1 MLSVLCRTRFSVCV
15 PAPLCSSSFP
25 LQILSFALTHAF
37 ATLLAAWSRLCLDPV
52 RLAAK
57 RTVTVSFRRTTNSI
71 SATQRCLSLSF
82 FLPFFLSSKWIC
94 TVHALKRSQ
103 HAPTLSLS
111 LSLARSLAP
120 FNSSFFLSI
129 SFTWTRSRV
138 YSATIQ
144 RYANVQIHVYTHAH
158 IQAHD
163 HSSKR
168 GTVRRVIEQFVRILK
183 KKKKKKKK
191 SKKPPPPLYIFIY
204 IKYIFNRP
212 CVPSVWTVNI
222 TAIILSILYGYR
234 RSIEIEDAREEAK
247 RFFSSS
253 M

>member
-1 MLSVLCRTRFSVCV
+1 MWGEARGRVEPAKKSHRVRTGCPSTLSHVKCFMPHPLFRVRPRPSVFVVIPSSDSFFRSHARFRY
-15 PAPLCSSSFP
+15 
-25 LQILSFALTHAF
+25 FA
-37 ATLLAAWSRLCLDPV
+37 
-52 RLAAK
+52 
-57 RTVTVSFRRTTNSI
+57 
-71 SATQRCLSLSF
+71 RCLIAALPRSRTAGCEEDRYGLVSPYHEQHFSDSTMPLFLSF

-111 LSLARSLAP
+111 LSLAVSHHLTRP
-120 FNSSFFLSI
+120 FFLSI

-144 RYANVQIHVYTHAH
+144 RYANVQIHVYTQAH

-191 SKKPPPPLYIFIY
+191 VRNHPLPFIYLYI
-204 IKYIFNRP
+204 
-212 CVPSVWTVNI
+212 
-222 TAIILSILYGYR
+222 
-234 RSIEIEDAREEAK
+234 
-247 RFFSSS
+247 
-253 M
+253 

>member
-1 MLSVLCRTRFSVCV
+1 MWGEARGRVEPAKKSHRVRTGCPSTLSHVKCFIPHPLFRVRPRPSVFVLIPSSDSFFRSHARFRY
-15 PAPLCSSSFP
+15 
-25 LQILSFALTHAF
+25 FA
-37 ATLLAAWSRLCLDPV
+37 
-52 RLAAK
+52 
-57 RTVTVSFRRTTNSI
+57 
-71 SATQRCLSLSF
+71 RCLIAALPRSRTAGCEEDRYGLVSPYHEQHFSDSTMPLSF
-82 FLPFFLSSKWIC
+82 FLPSFLPFFQMDMHR
-94 TVHALKRSQ
+94 TRAQTFATRAHA
-103 HAPTLSLS
+103 LS

-144 RYANVQIHVYTHAH
+144 RYANVQIHVYTQAH

-191 SKKPPPPLYIFIY
+191 
-204 IKYIFNRP
+204 
-212 CVPSVWTVNI
+212 
-222 TAIILSILYGYR
+222 
-234 RSIEIEDAREEAK
+234 
-247 RFFSSS
+247 
-253 M
+253 